1 MSPPPG
7 GTTFAETG
15 PSSGAGVFPTVR
27 PTVAVVVSRFPLVT
41 ETFVLREI
49 DELERQAQP
58 VRLVP
63 LLRERP
69 AVVHPEVRPWLR
81 RALFTPW
88 LSRAIVGANLRALT
102 RYPGRYPG
110 LLLRLVA
117 GTVTRPGVLVRTLA
131 LFPKAVY
138 LGERLEAEGVRHLHA
153 HFATY
158 PATVAWVASRLF
170 GLTFSFTV
178 HAHDLFVHRALLEP
192 KVKEARFVRAISRFN
207 RVYLER
213 LYPAARSPDEGPEK
227 VTVIHM
233 GIEPERYEPPD
244 DPPYDDRRD
253 DGLMGE
259 TGISLGDPAR
269 LLCVAA
275 LKPYKGLP
283 VLLAACEALVRDGR
297 DVVCEVV
304 GEGPDR
310 RALERE
316 IRHRGLSG
324 EGQRERVRLVGA
336 LPQEEVARRL
346 ARTDVF
352 VLPSVVAKD
361 GQMEGLPVVLME
373 ALAAR
378 RPTVATR
385 LSGIPELVE
394 DGVTGLLVDPGDPQA
409 LATAVARLLDD
420 RELASRLAEAGRR
433 RVEAEYDRRH
443 TAAALAARLDDQK
456 SGDRGDWV
464 AEVVALANG
473 LGRPGAVG
481 LRRLHESP
489 DARVAELLLPAYNA
503 PREVVVKQPRDRP
516 GQSRPPRARAR
527 WEHEVLTRLHR
538 AGVAVPRPLG
548 LCETQ
553 GAMGMEAVD
562 GEPLDAL
569 IRRRRWA
576 RPSRFLE
583 LERAFHGTGVWLK
596 RLQDA
601 TRDPRGVG
609 RHGDFWPGNVR
620 VRGAETTDRETTLDS
635 APDAVAVTVLD
646 LEGFE
651 EGAAPAEDVA
661 HFLVTSGLYLVLPFL
676 GRRRR
681 RLERAFLRGWNPAL
695 DEKEHGELERAK
707 TRVARCLLERGVV
720 GGGPSAPW
728 RRRWLGRLAAGG
740 AP

>member
-1 MSPPPG
+1 VSPPRG

-15 PSSGAGVFPTVR
+15 PSSGAGVSPTVR

-69 AVVHPEVRPWLR
+69 AVVHPEARPWLR

-117 GTVTRPGVLVRTLA
+117 GTVARPGVLVRTLA

-138 LGERLEAEGVRHLHA
+138 LGERLEAEGVCHLHA

-158 PATVAWVASRLF
+158 PATVAWVASRFF

-178 HAHDLFVHRALLEP
+178 HAHDLFIHRALLEP

-207 RVYLER
+207 RAYLER
-213 LYPAARSPDEGPEK
+213 LYPAARSSGEGPEK

-233 GIEPERYEPPD
+233 GIEPERYEPAEKPAHE
-244 DPPYDDRRD
+244 DRPEK
-253 DGLMGE
+253 E
-259 TGISLGDPAR
+259 TEGPAR

-283 VLLAACEALVRDGR
+283 VLLAACEALVREGR
-297 DVVCEVV
+297 DIVCEVV

-310 RALERE
+310 RTLERE
-316 IRHRGLSG
+316 IRRRGLSG
-324 EGQRERVRLVGA
+324 EGEEERVRLPGA

-346 ARTDVF
+346 ARADVF

-394 DGVTGLLVDPGDPQA
+394 DGVTGLLVEPGDPQA
-409 LATAVARLLDD
+409 LAAAVARLLDD

-433 RVEAEYDRRH
+433 RVEAEYDLRH
-443 TAAALAARLDDQK
+443 TAAALAARLDDQE
-456 SGDRGDWV
+456 SGDRGDRA
-464 AEVVALANG
+464 AEIVALANG
-473 LGRPGAVG
+473 LGGPGAVG
-481 LRRLHESP
+481 LRRLHDSP

-516 GQSRPPRARAR
+516 GQSRPPWERAR

-553 GAMGMEAVD
+553 GALGMEAVD

-601 TRDPRGVG
+601 TRGPRGVG

-620 VRGAETTDRETTLDS
+620 VQEERTTASEKALDS
-635 APDAVAVTVLD
+635 VPDAVAVTVLD

-651 EGAAPAEDVA
+651 EGAAPAEDAA
-661 HFLVTSGLYLVLPFL
+661 HFLVTSGLYLVFPFL

-681 RLERAFLRGWNPAL
+681 RLERAFVRGWNPAL
-695 DEKEHGELERAK
+695 DQGERGELERAK
-707 TRVARCLLERGVV
+707 TRVARRLLERGVV

-740 AP
+740 TP

>member
-1 MSPPPG
+1 MSLPPE
-7 GTTFAETG
+7 GTTFARTG
-15 PSSGAGVFPTVR
+15 PGSGAEVSPTVR

-69 AVVHPEVRPWLR
+69 AVVHPEARPWLR

-88 LSRAIVGANLRALT
+88 LSRAIVGANLRALA

-158 PATVAWVASRLF
+158 PATVAWVASRFF

-178 HAHDLFVHRALLEP
+178 HAHDLFVDRALLEP
-192 KVKEARFVRAISRFN
+192 KVREARFVRAISRFN
-207 RVYLER
+207 RVCLER
-213 LYPAARSPDEGPEK
+213 LHPAARSSGEGPEK

-233 GIEPERYEPPD
+233 GIEPERYEPAEEPAHV
-244 DPPYDDRRD
+244 DRPEQ
-253 DGLMGE
+253 E
-259 TGISLGDPAR
+259 TEGPAR

-283 VLLAACEALVRDGR
+283 VLLAACEALVREGR
-297 DVVCEVV
+297 NVVCEVV
-304 GEGPDR
+304 GEGPER

-316 IRHRGLSG
+316 IRRRGLSG
-324 EGQRERVRLVGA
+324 EREGEGEEERVRLLGA
-336 LPQEEVARRL
+336 LPQQEVARRL
-346 ARTDVF
+346 ARAEVF

-394 DGVTGLLVDPGDPQA
+394 DGVTGLLVEPGDPQA
-409 LATAVARLLDD
+409 LAAAIARLLDD
-420 RELASRLAEAGRR
+420 RELGSRLAEAGRR
-433 RVEAEYDRRH
+433 RVEAEYDLRC
-443 TAAALAARLDDQK
+443 TAAALAVRLDDEGN
-456 SGDRGDWV
+456 GDRGESL
-464 AEVVALANG
+464 AEIVALANE
-473 LGRPGAVG
+473 LGGPGAVG

-489 DARVAELLLPAYNA
+489 DARVAELLLPAHNA
-503 PREVVVKQPRDRP
+503 PREVVVKQPRGRR

-538 AGVAVPRPLG
+538 AGVAVPGPLG
-548 LCETQ
+548 LCEAQ
-553 GAMGMEAVD
+553 GALVMEAVD

-583 LERAFHGTGVWLK
+583 LERAFDGTGVWL
-596 RLQDA
+596 RRFQDA
-601 TRDPRGVG
+601 TRDSRGVG
-609 RHGDFWPGNVR
+609 RHGDLWPGNVR
-620 VRGAETTDRETTLDS
+620 VRGAEATAPETALDG
-635 APDAVAVTVLD
+635 APLPVPVTVLD

-651 EGAAPAEDVA
+651 EGAAPADDAA
-661 HFLVTSGLYLVLPFL
+661 HFLVTSGLYLVPPFL
-676 GRRRR
+676 ERRRR

-695 DEKEHGELERAK
+695 DERERGELERAK
-707 TRVARCLLERGVV
+707 TRAARSLLERGVV
-720 GGGPSAPW
+720 GGALRESW